1 MEEHLK
7 DVWTASAAV
16 EGLQVEMDQAE
27 TNLDVAIDVALKAG
41 AAPEEIL
48 VTANLSPSELSE
60 RVPTLSIDDHAAIE
74 DQVAEESEAS
84 AL

>member
-27 TNLDVAIDVALKAG
+27 TNLDAAIDVALKAG

-48 VTANLSPSELSE
+48 LTANLSPSELSE
-60 RVPTLSIDDHAAIE
+60 RVPTLAID

>member
-16 EGLQVEMDQAE
+16 EGLQVELDQAE
-27 TNLDVAIDVALKAG
+27 TTLDAAIDVALKAG

-60 RVPTLSIDDHAAIE
+60 RVPALALP
-74 DQVAEESEAS
+74 DQAAEESDAS

>member
-27 TNLDVAIDVALKAG
+27 SNLDVAIDVALKAG
-41 AAPEEIL
+41 VAPEEIL
-48 VTANLSPSELSE
+48 VSANLSPSELSE
-60 RVPTLSIDDHAAIE
+60 RVPTLVIDDQA
-74 DQVAEESEAS
+74 AEESEAS

>member
-16 EGLQVEMDQAE
+16 EGLQVELDQAE
-27 TNLDVAIDVALKAG
+27 TNLDAAIDVALKAG

-60 RVPTLSIDDHAAIE
+60 RVPALTIA
-74 DQVAEESEAS
+74 DQAAEESDAS
-84 AL
+84 AV

>member
-16 EGLQVEMDQAE
+16 EGLQVELDQAE

-48 VTANLSPSELSE
+48 MSANLSPSELSE
-60 RVPTLSIDDHAAIE
+60 RVPTLAMDDQA
-74 DQVAEESEAS
+74 AEESEAS
-84 AL
+84 AV

>member
-27 TNLDVAIDVALKAG
+27 SQLDVAIDVALKAG

-48 VTANLSPSELSE
+48 VSANLSPSELSE
-60 RVPTLSIDDHAAIE
+60 RVPTLAIDDQA
-74 DQVAEESEAS
+74 AEESEAS

>member
-1 MEEHLK
+1 MDEHLK

-27 TNLDVAIDVALKAG
+27 TNLDAAIDVALKAG

-60 RVPTLSIDDHAAIE
+60 RVPALALDDQA
-74 DQVAEESEAS
+74 AEESEAS

>member
-16 EGLQVEMDQAE
+16 EGLQVELDQAE
-27 TNLDVAIDVALKAG
+27 TTLDAAIDVALKAG

-48 VTANLSPSELSE
+48 VTANLSPSELNE
-60 RVPTLSIDDHAAIE
+60 RVPALALP
-74 DQVAEESEAS
+74 DQAAEESDVS

>member
-27 TNLDVAIDVALKAG
+27 TTLDAAIDAALKAG

-60 RVPTLSIDDHAAIE
+60 RVPALALP
-74 DQVAEESEAS
+74 DQAAEESDAS

>member
-48 VTANLSPSELSE
+48 VSANLSPSELSE
-60 RVPTLSIDDHAAIE
+60 RVPTLAIDDQA
-74 DQVAEESEAS
+74 AEESEAS

>member
-27 TNLDVAIDVALKAG
+27 TNLDAAIDVALKAG

-48 VTANLSPSELSE
+48 VSANLSPSELSE
-60 RVPTLSIDDHAAIE
+60 RVPTLSIDQAAID
-74 DQVAEESEAS
+74 DQAAEESEAS